1 MQTTWGMFLNI
12 IRDAVVDPDFV
23 RKNTLLQDSAAI
35 PSTLAAD
42 VKARVDAL
50 RPAYPFW
57 LGPADV
63 ATGAGNVEGMV
74 TVDALNREI
83 DVAAGDPAPNSSFA
97 IFASLSP
104 PPLEIQ
110 GWLLSSDS
118 TILPSEL
125 EVHYRFTAADSWKKL
140 LQIDDVRVGPG
151 QTIQFRIFVPTPLG
165 APKILKRLLIIAE
178 QE

>member
-23 RKNTLLQDSAAI
+23 RKNTLLQDTPTI

-42 VKARVDAL
+42 VKARIDAL
-50 RPAYPFW
+50 RPGYSFW

-63 ATGAGNVEGMV
+63 AAGAGNIEGMV

-97 IFASLSP
+97 IFTLMSP

-118 TILPSEL
+118 TILASEL
-125 EVHYRFTAADSWKKL
+125 EVHYRYTAADSWKKL
-140 LQIDDVRVGPG
+140 LQIDDVRVGAG
-151 QTIQFRIFVPTPLG
+151 QTVQFRIFIPTPLG
-165 APKILKRLLIIAE
+165 APKTLKRLLIIAE